1 MKLFY
6 IANVRL
12 PTEKAHGIQI
22 VRMCESFG
30 KLGIDVSLI
39 APMRFK
45 TKKLRFFNEDIY
57 SFYKI
62 NKNFQLKKLFNMD
75 FLLLDNYL
83 PKILT
88 GLPFLIQNSSFLV
101 TCLIY
106 SLCKK
111 VDLIYTR
118 SFLFTV
124 LLNFFKKNSV
134 ILELHN
140 LPFKKFSQIIFKK
153 FIKRINKI
161 VVINENIKNILISWG
176 VDGNKIL
183 TGTSA
188 IADSCLK
195 VIKKDDARI
204 KLNIAKNEKII
215 MYTGNLYAW
224 KGVYT
229 LADAALLAPEY
240 VFYIVG
246 GSDFDKEVQMFK
258 IYLKNKKI
266 KNINMV
272 GYVKPSLIQYY
283 LAAADILV
291 APNSAKSDA
300 SMNYTSPLKLYEYM
314 ASRRPIILSDLTSM
328 RNLIDAKFV
337 FWMKP
342 DDPKS
347 LIDKIKEVE
356 NNESI
361 AKKKAQE
368 AFSFVKTKT
377 WDNRAEDI
385 LKYWNLI

>member
-153 FIKRINKI
+153 FIKRNDKSFVFFSNKMKIGRKSLNVINYKRNCGHDKKQKIEINK
-161 VVINENIKNILISWG
+161 L
-176 VDGNKIL
+176 
-183 TGTSA
+183 
-188 IADSCLK
+188 
-195 VIKKDDARI
+195 R
-204 KLNIAKNEKII
+204 
-215 MYTGNLYAW
+215 
-224 KGVYT
+224 
-229 LADAALLAPEY
+229 
-240 VFYIVG
+240 
-246 GSDFDKEVQMFK
+246 
-258 IYLKNKKI
+258 
-266 KNINMV
+266 
-272 GYVKPSLIQYY
+272 
-283 LAAADILV
+283 
-291 APNSAKSDA
+291 
-300 SMNYTSPLKLYEYM
+300 
-314 ASRRPIILSDLTSM
+314 
-328 RNLIDAKFV
+328 
-337 FWMKP
+337 
-342 DDPKS
+342 
-347 LIDKIKEVE
+347 
-356 NNESI
+356 
-361 AKKKAQE
+361 
-368 AFSFVKTKT
+368 
-377 WDNRAEDI
+377 
-385 LKYWNLI
+385 